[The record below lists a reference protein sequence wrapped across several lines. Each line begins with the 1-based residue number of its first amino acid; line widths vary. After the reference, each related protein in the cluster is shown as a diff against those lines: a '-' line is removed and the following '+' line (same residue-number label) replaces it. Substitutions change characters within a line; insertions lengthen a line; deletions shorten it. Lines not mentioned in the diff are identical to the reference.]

1 MSEIEVSLSRAEG
14 PHDMCYQD
22 RRFTSLSE
30 ATAWLNRHQY
40 SFPEEGN
47 GYDKHDCYLL
57 WKEDG
62 SMLKVRLDKTQAFL
76 SIKMYLID
84 YMRFLA
90 GKRCP
95 YYLTPE
101 KYQQVV
107 EQYDF
112 VEGAEVWI
120 KRLEEIE

>member
-1 MSEIEVSLSRAEG
+1 MTKLKFFDIYEPIDTSSPAITISKEEMRKVMAAVRKG
-14 PHDMCYQD
+14 
-22 RRFTSLSE
+22 RR
-30 ATAWLNRHQY
+30 
-40 SFPEEGN
+40 
-47 GYDKHDCYLL
+47 LL
-57 WKEDG
+57 AKK
-62 SMLKVRLDKTQAFL
+62 LKVRLDKTQAFL

-95 YYLTPE
+95 YYLSPE

-112 VEGAEVWI
+112 IEGAEVWI
-120 KRLEEIE
+120 KRLEGIA